1 MNTGTTEDTEADLII
16 GADGA
21 HSKVRKIMTRRP
33 LFNCAQTYIE
43 HGYVELSVPRSEDNE
58 VSIVKNIYIVA
69 SCDSNRAF
77 LNIPPYVII
86 KISRSLQSL

>member
-1 MNTGTTEDTEADLII
+1 MILLSVKLVFCLFSQFFILSTNTGTTENAEADLII

-43 HGYVELSVPRSEDNE
+43 HGYVELSVSRSEDNE
-58 VSIVKNIYIVA
+58 VSMKKKYI
-69 SCDSNRAF
+69 
-77 LNIPPYVII
+77 
-86 KISRSLQSL
+86 